1 MKKSQIEKNTV
12 ILEVDEATKNI
23 MDQIEDSIE
32 ECIEEC
38 IEKTIKEISKCSV
51 KNSNDRLTDMLKQ
64 QQKEMNELK
73 KQIESIKRLE
83 RNNKNILESIVKQL
97 DVIKKEGENI

>member
-23 MDQIEDSIE
+23 MDQIEDS
-32 ECIEEC
+32 IEEC

>member
-38 IEKTIKEISKCSV
+38 I
-51 KNSNDRLTDMLKQ
+51 
-64 QQKEMNELK
+64 
-73 KQIESIKRLE
+73 
-83 RNNKNILESIVKQL
+83 
-97 DVIKKEGENI
+97 